1 MGTIYVDVSKLS
13 EHSEKAKVRKAF
25 LDFGWDEFDAKF
37 ADTVIAAPL
46 MQRTVTHWV
55 FTSHHHAEPP
65 IPEIPSCCTISPA
78 LLTLNYFPC
87 YNEPFAF
94 RVIVNCGPEFF
105 VWV

>member
-25 LDFGWDEFDAKF
+25 GDFGWDEFDAKF

-65 IPEIPSCCTISPA
+65 IPEIPSCCTISRHYAP
-78 LLTLNYFPC
+78 
-87 YNEPFAF
+87 
-94 RVIVNCGPEFF
+94 
-105 VWV
+105 